1 MNLQTADMVLQIST
15 MLYFTS
21 MAGYLLFLFNQKQV
35 WQKTS
40 LYVISTAIVFH
51 FISMVIYTITI
62 EQIPIRNLSQ
72 SLSIAAFF
80 LGCMFLFFQYKF
92 DLKILGVFASILL
105 SATMLVV
112 LILPDA
118 PIEQTS
124 VLKGFWLYTHII
136 LVFAGEAA
144 LALACG
150 TGILYLLQEQG
161 LKAKKPGFF
170 FKRLPSVDLLDS
182 VGYTC
187 LTTGFALLTIGLITG
202 FIYAKAIWGR
212 FWGWDP
218 KEIFSVGT
226 WLIYAALLHL
236 RLYSGWRGRKSAI
249 MTIIGFLIIIFTF
262 LGVNI
267 LLGGHHQPFTK

>member
-15 MLYFTS
+15 MLYFIS
-21 MAGYLLFLFNQKQV
+21 MAGYFLFLFNQKQA
-35 WQKTS
+35 WQRTS

-62 EQIPIRNLSQ
+62 RQIPIQNLSQ

-118 PIEQTS
+118 PIEKNS
-124 VLKGFWLYTHII
+124 VLKGFWLYSHII

-150 TGILYLLQEQG
+150 TGILYLLQEKG
-161 LKAKKPGFF
+161 IKAKKPGFF
-170 FKRLPSVDLLDS
+170 FKRLPSVDILDS

-187 LTTGFALLTIGLITG
+187 LTTGFVLLTIGLITG

-226 WLIYAALLHL
+226 WLIYAVLLHL
-236 RLYSGWRGRKSAI
+236 RLYSGWRGHKSAI